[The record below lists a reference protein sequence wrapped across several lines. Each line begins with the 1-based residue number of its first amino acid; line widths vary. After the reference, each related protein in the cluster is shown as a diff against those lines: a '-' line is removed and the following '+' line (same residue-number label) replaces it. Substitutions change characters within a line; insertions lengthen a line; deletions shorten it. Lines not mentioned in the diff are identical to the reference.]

1 MLCIFPAVSV
11 KVGLLHLFIL
21 NIYNLTGTRIMKN
34 AKHSFKMYAFL
45 LGAALSML
53 TASSMAG
60 MVTTEQAA
68 VQSQLDADKLKIQSF
83 VERAEVRDQLQ
94 AMGVGETMSK
104 IRVAAMTDQEVHE
117 MALKIDTMPAGGR
130 ARNSDL
136 VLVLLIVLLI
146 LLI

>member
-1 MLCIFPAVSV
+1 
-11 KVGLLHLFIL
+11 
-21 NIYNLTGTRIMKN
+21 MKN

-60 MVTTEQAA
+60 MVTTEQAV

-83 VERAEVRDQLQ
+83 VERAEVRVQLQ
-94 AMGVGETMSK
+94 AMGVGETMAK

-117 MALKIDTMPAGGR
+117 MAMKIDTMPAGGR